1 MKKTYLQPT
10 MQVVTLQQQGIIC
23 TSPGVFSVSSVDG
36 GVFDDIESDEGYDGG
51 AR

>member
-23 TSPGVFSVSSVDG
+23 TSPGDSSVRSVDG
-36 GVFDDIESDEGYDGG
+36 GVFDDIESDEGYHGG

>member
-23 TSPGVFSVSSVDG
+23 TSPGGSSVTSVDG
-36 GVFDDIESDEGYDGG
+36 EVFDDIESDENYYDG

>member
-10 MQVVTLQQQGIIC
+10 MQVVTLQHQGIIC
-23 TSPGVFSVSSVDG
+23 TSPGGSSVTSVDG
-36 GVFDDIESDEGYDGG
+36 GIFDGIESDEDYLGG

>member
-10 MQVVTLQQQGIIC
+10 MPVVTLQQQGIIC
-23 TSPGVFSVSSVDG
+23 TSPGGSSVTLVGG
-36 GVFDDIESDEGYDGG
+36 GVFDVIESDENYYDG

>member
-1 MKKTYLQPT
+1 MRKTYLQPT

-23 TSPGVFSVSSVDG
+23 TSPGGSSVRSVGG
-36 GVFDDIESDEGYDGG
+36 GVFDDIESDVDYYGG

>member
-23 TSPGVFSVSSVDG
+23 TSPGGSSVTSVDG
-36 GVFDDIESDEGYDGG
+36 GIFDDIESDEVYLDG

>member
-23 TSPGVFSVSSVDG
+23 TSPGDSSVTSVDG
-36 GVFDDIESDEGYDGG
+36 GVFDDIESDENYLGG

>member
-10 MQVVTLQQQGIIC
+10 VQVVTLQQQGIIC
-23 TSPGVFSVSSVDG
+23 TSPGDSSVRSVGG
-36 GVFDDIESDEGYDGG
+36 GVFDDIESDVDYDGG

>member
-23 TSPGVFSVSSVDG
+23 TSPSGSSVTSVGG
-36 GVFDDIESDEGYDGG
+36 GVFNDIESDEGYHGG